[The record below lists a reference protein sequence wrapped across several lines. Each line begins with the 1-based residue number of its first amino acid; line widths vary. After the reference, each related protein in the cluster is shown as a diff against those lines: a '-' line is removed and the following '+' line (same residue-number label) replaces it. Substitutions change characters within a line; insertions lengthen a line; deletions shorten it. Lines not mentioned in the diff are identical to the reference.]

1 MATTYDP
8 NKDYSTAIEAAKKAG
23 QSTTQLEAER
33 AAKIADMYGGVEPMY
48 NGTNQTY
55 SQYSASKS
63 TGSSGSSS
71 GSTSKSTT
79 ASSGSGSSV
88 SNGLENYTGNSP
100 WGQYIGDGG
109 TPSKVTKT
117 AADLGY
123 SGNDPVLSAYYNYLA
138 DLYNNDKAAYNKE
151 IKNTSINGN
160 TVTSTPNM
168 SRNIDLAGKVVAKG
182 DYAVYYDENG
192 YATKA
197 TKIGSGTSVQDLN
210 NNGYYTGTQR
220 TWADVT
226 GNSPSQVYG
235 VSDASIFD
243 GYGSNGAA
251 GGVSTSAGGATG
263 VNGATGGA
271 GYDANVDYSDLLN
284 NAINSGAS
292 WQTVQ
297 SILNQR
303 NAKINSNPNLSQ
315 YLYDENYA
323 RAMQYIYTKQQNE
336 AQLEANIAALKGA
349 YDQSV
354 SDYTAAKDKITP
366 QYQAERNQTAA
377 SSDVNWNQFAQ
388 VAAANGLNTGAIGQ
402 AALSR
407 AVTQQNNL
415 NALNQSEAEDL
426 SDIDLEIS
434 KLQAEYNSA
443 IAQAQANGNAELA
456 AELYDQFNSYITQKR
471 QAQANQLAIQQA
483 AAEAEQ
489 ARQEDAYNL
498 VVDLITSGLMPTD
511 TQLAAAGM
519 TKADAQYLYNQIIA
533 QKLNGKK
540 GSTGGSGGSKSSS
553 SSSGGGS
560 GSAGSVSTTTTAA
573 KTNYKPATD
582 LNTGLNNIA
591 SANAG
596 GDTGNYAAVS
606 RELLNMRRSGS
617 SDKTMA
623 DYLEKQI
630 DNGVVTENQAYQ
642 LVNTYGINLNAQN
655 GTKTETSKT
664 TIDLSAFPQPIYTQK
679 K

>member
-1 MATTYDP
+1 MATVTYDP
-8 NKDYSTAIEAAKKAG
+8 KKDYSTAIEAAKKAG

-33 AAKIADMYGGVEPMY
+33 AAKITDMYGGVEPMY

-210 NNGYYTGTQR
+210 NSGYYTGTQR

-243 GYGSNGAA
+243 GYGSTGTTGANQAAAGSYGANTDYSDLINAAINSGADANYVQQLLNARNAKIAAA
-251 GGVSTSAGGATG
+251 GGSLDQFANDTTAKAAQQYITNANNS
-263 VNGATGGA
+263 
-271 GYDANVDYSDLLN
+271 ANVDYSDLIN
-284 NAINSGAS
+284 AAINSGAD
-292 WQTVQ
+292 WQDVQ
-297 SILNQR
+297 QLLDARTQR
-303 NAKINSNPNLSQ
+303 STR
-315 YLYDENYA
+315 
-323 RAMQYIYTKQQNE
+323 RAE
-336 AQLEANIAALKGA
+336 ALANIC
-349 YDQSV
+349 
-354 SDYTAAKDKITP
+354 
-366 QYQAERNQTAA
+366 
-377 SSDVNWNQFAQ
+377 
-388 VAAANGLNTGAIGQ
+388 
-402 AALSR
+402 
-407 AVTQQNNL
+407 
-415 NALNQSEAEDL
+415 
-426 SDIDLEIS
+426 
-434 KLQAEYNSA
+434 
-443 IAQAQANGNAELA
+443 
-456 AELYDQFNSYITQKR
+456 
-471 QAQANQLAIQQA
+471 
-483 AAEAEQ
+483 
-489 ARQEDAYNL
+489 
-498 VVDLITSGLMPTD
+498 
-511 TQLAAAGM
+511 
-519 TKADAQYLYNQIIA
+519 
-533 QKLNGKK
+533 
-540 GSTGGSGGSKSSS
+540 
-553 SSSGGGS
+553 
-560 GSAGSVSTTTTAA
+560 
-573 KTNYKPATD
+573 
-582 LNTGLNNIA
+582 
-591 SANAG
+591 
-596 GDTGNYAAVS
+596 
-606 RELLNMRRSGS
+606 
-617 SDKTMA
+617 TM
-623 DYLEKQI
+623 
-630 DNGVVTENQAYQ
+630 
-642 LVNTYGINLNAQN
+642 
-655 GTKTETSKT
+655 KT
-664 TIDLSAFPQPIYTQK
+664 TPGPCSTFSPSSRTKRSLRRISRR
-679 K
+679 

>member
-1 MATTYDP
+1 MATNNKGYDP

-23 QSTTQLEAER
+23 QSTAQLEAER
-33 AAKIADMYGGVEPMY
+33 AAKIADMYGGKEPTY

-55 SQYSASKS
+55 SQYSAAQSSASKPATATSS
-63 TGSSGSSS
+63 TGGSSGSSS
-71 GSTSKSTT
+71 SSSATSQLQNAVSSGITKASGGSYNGIPLQNTTGTVKDSITHDYSRKPELAGQVVIQNNQALYYDDNGYMTQAVALGSNSPAAAQAVKDLNDRGVYTGAQQTWANVTGNDVSASYGQTGQDIASLYEAYKQNTSPVSWAGTAAISSGGTVQAGQSSTPSGS
-79 ASSGSGSSV
+79 ASSGV
-88 SNGLENYTGNSP
+88 YNS
-100 WGQYIGDGG
+100 
-109 TPSKVTKT
+109 
-117 AADLGY
+117 
-123 SGNDPVLSAYYNYLA
+123 
-138 DLYNNDKAAYNKE
+138 
-151 IKNTSINGN
+151 
-160 TVTSTPNM
+160 
-168 SRNIDLAGKVVAKG
+168 
-182 DYAVYYDENG
+182 
-192 YATKA
+192 
-197 TKIGSGTSVQDLN
+197 
-210 NNGYYTGTQR
+210 
-220 TWADVT
+220 
-226 GNSPSQVYG
+226 
-235 VSDASIFD
+235 
-243 GYGSNGAA
+243 
-251 GGVSTSAGGATG
+251 
-263 VNGATGGA
+263 
-271 GYDANVDYSDLLN
+271 NVDYSDLLN
-284 NAINSGAS
+284 DAINSGAS
-292 WQTVQ
+292 WQEVQ

-407 AVTQQNNL
+407 AVTQQNNM

-434 KLQAEYNSA
+434 KLQAEFNSA

-456 AELYDQFNSYITQKR
+456 AALYEQFNNYVAQKQ
-471 QAQANQLAIQQA
+471 QAQANKLAAQQA

-540 GSTGGSGGSKSSS
+540 GSTGGRGGSKSSS

-560 GSAGSVSTTTTAA
+560 GSAGSVSTTTT
-573 KTNYKPATD
+573 YKPATD

-642 LVNTYGINLNAQN
+642 LVNTYGINLNAQS

>member
-1 MATTYDP
+1 MATVTYDP
-8 NKDYSTAIEAAKKAG
+8 NKDYSDAIEAAKKAG

-63 TGSSGSSS
+63 TGSIGSSS

-210 NNGYYTGTQR
+210 NSGYYTGTQR

-251 GGVSTSAGGATG
+251 GGVSTAAGGATG

-471 QAQANQLAIQQA
+471 QAQANQLAMQQA

-560 GSAGSVSTTTTAA
+560 GSAGSVSTTTT
-573 KTNYKPATD
+573 YKPATD